1 MGYITLAV
9 LILTLAALGFGALFG
24 MMRGRN
30 RAILRLILVVVSIVL
45 AVALRGVIV
54 NVVMDI
60 NVGDGTV
67 KETLL
72 AAFNEGDASLPS
84 SMTDLLLALVE
95 IIVGMI
101 AFFLLFIVL
110 RLLTWILIFPIL
122 KIFVKKGAKKRKGWG
137 ALIGTIQGL
146 LIAFVMCS
154 PITGIVVQMDKIS
167 DIKINGEQL
176 LELPEEIGLD
186 KYSNSFLCK
195 VYSFTGG
202 WFFDMVTSTKTADGN
217 KVSIEDTVDVV
228 VAVTGI
234 ADTLTTLTDS
244 IGDMTNSDSPQDQV
258 NAMKNVG
265 DTLVAMG
272 NSINSL
278 SGDAKDMINGLISSV
293 KDMVT
298 EDGDAPELEAF
309 FEEFDIQDLNLA
321 SVGSAI
327 NGIATYI
334 EKTTEGFEGHGTP
347 VAQEEVTAIINGLAD
362 NSFILDMIAPEGEEV
377 PTLVPVTETNK
388 AMFENAINGTSLSQ
402 DKKDILKGLFGIE

>member
-30 RAILRLILVVVSIVL
+30 RAILRLILVVVSIIL

-54 NVVMDI
+54 DVVMDI
-60 NVGDGTV
+60 EIGGETV

-72 AAFNEGDASLPS
+72 AAFSEGDAALPS
-84 SMTDLLLALVE
+84 SMTDLLLSLVE
-95 IIVGMI
+95 IIVGMV

-110 RLLTWILIFPIL
+110 RLFTWILIFPIC

-146 LIAFVMCS
+146 LVAFVMCS

-167 DIKINGEQL
+167 EIKINNEQL
-176 LELPEEIGLD
+176 LELPAEIGLD
-186 KYSNSFLCK
+186 KYSDSFLCK

-202 WFFDMVTSTKTADGN
+202 WFFDMVTSTKTEDGN
-217 KVSIEDTVDVV
+217 KVSINDTVDVV

-234 ADTLTTLTDS
+234 ANTVTTLTDS
-244 IGDMTNSDSPQDQV
+244 INDMTNVESPQDQV

-265 DTLVAMG
+265 NSLVQIG

-278 SGDAKDMINGLISSV
+278 SGDAKEMINDLVSSV
-293 KDMVT
+293 QEMVGGA
-298 EDGDAPELEAF
+298 DGAPGLDAF
-309 FEEFDIQDLNLA
+309 FEEFNIENLNLA
-321 SVGSAI
+321 SAGSAI

-334 EKTTEGFEGHGTP
+334 EKTTAGFAGYGD
-347 VAQEEVTAIINGLAD
+347 AVTQDDVSSIINGLAD
-362 NSFILDMIAPEGEEV
+362 NSFILDMIVPEVEDV
-377 PTLVPVTETNK
+377 LVPVSSENK
-388 AMFENAINGTSLSQ
+388 GMFETAINSANLSE
-402 DKKDILKGLFGIE
+402 DKKEILKDLFGIIQE